1 MKKQSEFPFGAV
13 GHHIHAAHAN
23 TAPNGKSKRGD
34 RCFCGRMF
42 WALSYQGKE
51 VWVTPEGFST
61 RLEKHNSNALKYR
74 IKHRE
79 KLSKW
84 QRENRRKDVQKA
96 RSKDREYYRKNA
108 LKKKLAK
115 ARARAKN
122 PQKHKDI
129 HRTWFLKNKDKV
141 MFRMKKWRTERKQ
154 ASAAFRVRCTLG
166 ARLAKAIRGKQK
178 SSSLED
184 LTGCSFDFLKVWLE
198 SKWKPGMSWDNYG
211 YKGWHIDHIRPCA
224 SFDLSD
230 PQQQRI
236 CFHFLNLQPLWASE
250 NLSKGARMDASAFS
264 RGAVIDY
271 ELKPS

>member
-1 MKKQSEFPFGAV
+1 MNNQSEFPFGAV

-23 TAPNGKSKRGD
+23 TAPNGKPKRGD
-34 RCFCGRMF
+34 KCLCGAVF
-42 WALSYQGKE
+42 WALSNAKKE
-51 VWVTPEGFST
+51 TWVSPEKF
-61 RLEKHNSNALKYR
+61 LEKQEKHNRNALKYR
-74 IKHRE
+74 TKHRE
-79 KLSKW
+79 KIKIW
-84 QRENRRKDVQKA
+84 HRENRRKDVEKSRLA
-96 RSKDREYYRKNA
+96 DREFYKKNA
-108 LKKKLAK
+108 LKKRQAK
-115 ARARAKN
+115 AEARFKN
-122 PQKHKDI
+122 PQKHKEI
-129 HRTWFLKNKDKV
+129 YRVWYLRNKEKINS
-141 MFRMKKWRTERKQ
+141 RNRRWLAARKKTDT
-154 ASAAFRVRCTLG
+154 AFKIRCTLG
-166 ARLAKAIRGKQK
+166 ARLAKAIHGKQK
-178 SSSLED
+178 SSSFED

-271 ELKPS
+271 ELKPA